1 MVKQCFY
8 IHGFMEKKKRL
19 TRNCALHLY
28 SGSFICLPVQSM
40 HHQ

>member
-1 MVKQCFY
+1 MFLY
-8 IHGFMEKKKRL
+8 TWLYGEKKKRL